1 MNLQPVERVSVAD
14 AVFGQLRGEILAGRL
29 APGDAMPSERALT
42 ELTGVNRQAVREAL
56 KRLDQA
62 GLVETRHGGPTR
74 VRDYLRHAGLD
85 LLPALLTRPD
95 GTVDLVVARS
105 VMEMRASIGP
115 DAARLC
121 AQRAVAP
128 LADQLLAVV
137 EAMAAVVDDVTALA
151 ALDWRFWQLV
161 VDGADNVAY
170 VLAFNSLREAAA
182 PLAHALPVVTG
193 DELRDVTG
201 HRALATAIARGHHD
215 RAEAAARRLLH
226 QGIAALAT
234 VLAEEDQP

>member
-29 APGDAMPSERALT
+29 APADAMPRERALT

-74 VRDYLRHAGLD
+74 VRDSLRHAGLD

-105 VMEMRASIGP
+105 VMEMRPRSAPTRPASAPSG
-115 DAARLC
+115 RW
-121 AQRAVAP
+121 P

-137 EAMAAVVDDVTALA
+137 DAMAAVVDDTAP
-151 ALDWRFWQLV
+151 RRPST
-161 VDGADNVAY
+161 GA
-170 VLAFNSLREAAA
+170 S
-182 PLAHALPVVTG
+182 G
-193 DELRDVTG
+193 SSW
-201 HRALATAIARGHHD
+201 
-215 RAEAAARRLLH
+215 
-226 QGIAALAT
+226 
-234 VLAEEDQP
+234 